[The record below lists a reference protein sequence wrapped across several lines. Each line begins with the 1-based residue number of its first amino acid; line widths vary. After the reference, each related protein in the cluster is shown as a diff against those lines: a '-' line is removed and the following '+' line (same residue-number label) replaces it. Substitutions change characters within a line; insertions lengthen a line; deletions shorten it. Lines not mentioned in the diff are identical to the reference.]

1 MLQFVEVAYFDF
13 NLQVLALFL
22 AVILGTVDRFVDASG
37 KIHVIVF
44 EQNHV
49 EQTDTMVY
57 TTTDFDCHLFEDTH
71 TRSCLAG
78 IQYAGVSAFQYLC
91 ILAGHGCDTAH
102 TLHDVQHQAFGL
114 EQGLYFSFYDHS
126 YVARF
131 HFSAVINKHFHFH
144 GRVETV
150 EDFFGNFDSGQYT
163 GFFDQ

>member
-1 MLQFVEVAYFDF
+1 
-13 NLQVLALFL
+13 
-22 AVILGTVDRFVDASG
+22 
-37 KIHVIVF
+37 
-44 EQNHV
+44 
-49 EQTDTMVY
+49 MVY
-57 TTTDFDCHLFEDTH
+57 TATNFDCHLFEDTH

-78 IQYAGVSAFQYLC
+78 IQHAGVSAFQYLC

-114 EQGLYFSFYDHS
+114 EQGLYFSFYDHG

-131 HFSAVINKHFHFH
+131 HFGAVIDKHFHFH